1 MTPHTLG
8 ARPYNGAQTLTKGT
22 CSVFRHRKNV
32 NAEPDYEFHELGFQD
47 YGHAVGCV
55 QYMLRRLGYYRGPV
69 TEHFN
74 QLTEESLKLFQ
85 MNQHVPITGR
95 MDERMWRLLI
105 GIAVNHHVLRAE
117 VGPQYVN
124 HFTPAHVS

>member
-1 MTPHTLG
+1 MFG
-8 ARPYNGAQTLTKGT
+8 
-22 CSVFRHRKNV
+22 HRKNV
-32 NAEPDYEFHELGFQD
+32 NAEPDYEFHDLEFQD
-47 YGHAVGCV
+47 YGHAVGFM

-74 QLTEESLKLFQ
+74 QLTEEGLKLFQ

-105 GIAVNHHVLRAE
+105 VVAVTHQVLGQE

-124 HFTPAHVS
+124 HFTSARMG